1 MNKQFRRLVAG
12 IDYFGDIDGDHRPH
26 GVGEQSVD
34 GHLIVRGV
42 FVRGQMMGPGI
53 KNDYKKRTLY
63 KGEFLENRM
72 HGVGEL
78 VGKDMRILGNFKYDL
93 PSGVCSVSES
103 AGNVLTEGTFLQ
115 GLSNGYCIM
124 KTPNKGYIFEGM
136 FSNGKR
142 EGAGIE
148 IIEQKGAKYQGAFTN
163 DNRHGVGFLRISTQ
177 KANYTNFC
185 HWNKNIPDRFTVED
199 DRVTKTIYE
208 GELNKGQKTGVC
220 KIVARAYSYL
230 GEIDNGRRNGFG
242 RFENDSESFVGIWIE
257 DKRTGVGLATNTRDG
272 SVYFG
277 EWKQNHR
284 EGFGI
289 LKIGDKIS
297 FQRYTEGKKY
307 TVPES
312 SPFFKTLDLTSFN
325 KKVNSKCVSYQK
337 FIDIEKAKLE
347 QAFNA
352 LHFDYSA
359 QRKYLSD
366 ALLDL
371 KQKYRQLTIMIDSHK
386 LLLKDD
392 RSGSE
397 LQVIKQSRGERPP
410 SPIPK
415 RLVQDSPPDD
425 DSLMGM
431 DFLKFDLN
439 LRKESFDYDN
449 HRNVQSR
456 YLDAFGGFSL
466 AKVRYRGDGLEE
478 VSAFRTEL
486 EEADLE
492 IDDRGKYP
500 VQQIEK
506 SNPVFSADNRPI
518 KAIRKEVEIVN
529 EVGLTPPGVHISP
542 IKPNKELGID
552 DLIGKDLSE
561 YMTGKKSEKP
571 RLRQPSIDS
580 LTVQMITKPK
590 KYTAS
595 VKDNNSLIKGEVPQE
610 IEHRTKS
617 SSSSNLKPSNLPP
630 SSSPKTHLST
640 KTLHIITYC
649 PFTRSPSERAVE
661 SLPTPERQT
670 SPPPSHILDFASL
683 NPMTIQGKG
692 MKQSKAD
699 QIDRLLNIDASPSRA
714 SRGLT
719 SVQPIV
725 ITPVKA
731 DGRPD
736 VHDVVVE
743 GRGADGGKVRDEM
756 EHVDMVVE
764 GDDWKERDD
773 AVDQKEDEIYKE
785 VESDGE
791 EDAKDNKK
799 ENAEEKTKVEKIVEF
814 SKFKPKIIIH
824 EVPDGEDDH
833 NQSNI
838 EIDNKQ
844 NQEAD
849 DHENQLND
857 NVDKPKHPSTDCDPV
872 ELCITEGLTQD
883 GYLEKVSFSIS
894 KDAKQLEPCVQITC
908 TILDFCKISRPGI
921 LAHMIPPE
929 ELESEIHT
937 FQKAISV
944 PLKPEVKIEEYIAS
958 PPLELS
964 STIEITTREIVP
976 EIEAPVTDAM
986 PVDPL
991 ILEKH
996 EDMQKIENDV
1006 IDDKFEIVDVIAISP
1021 EEDER
1026 VSLASITINPEV
1038 QEKIN
1043 EISESIPVEPV
1054 EDKLVELP
1062 SFPVEPEEDERV
1074 QHPTQQIEPEFDE
1087 KVEFESKPIEPAD
1100 DERVKDTTIPIEPAD
1115 DERVKDT
1122 TIPIEPADD
1131 ERVKDT
1137 TIPIE
1142 PADDER
1148 VKDTTIPI
1156 EPADDE
1162 RVKDTTIPIEP
1173 ADDYRP
1179 ATIHHKTRPTTDDV
1193 IFDIM
1198 RIEPYS
1204 DQKKEPQFKSVPI
1217 DPIQYVR
1224 YPKDLAK

>member
-1 MNKQFRRLVAG
+1 MNKQFRRLAAG
-12 IDYFGDIDGDHRPH
+12 IDYFGDIDGEYRPH
-26 GVGEQSVD
+26 GVGEKSVD
-34 GHLIVRGV
+34 GRLIVRGV

-53 KNDYKKRTLY
+53 KNDDKKRTLY

-78 VGKDMRILGNFKYDL
+78 LGKDMRILGNFKYDL

-103 AGNVLTEGTFLQ
+103 AGNVLTEGIFLQ

-124 KTPNKGYIFEGM
+124 KTPNKGYLFEGM

-199 DRVTKTIYE
+199 DRLTKTIYE

-230 GEIDNGRRNGFG
+230 GEIENGRRIGFG
-242 RFENDSESFVGIWIE
+242 RFENDSESFVGIWID

-272 SVYFG
+272 SIYFG
-277 EWKQNHR
+277 EWRQNHR

-312 SPFFKTLDLTSFN
+312 SPFFKTLDLASFN

-352 LHFDYSA
+352 LHLDYSA

-366 ALLDL
+366 ELLDL
-371 KQKYRQLTIMIDSHK
+371 KRKYRQLTITIDSHE
-386 LLLKDD
+386 LLLNDD

-397 LQVIKQSRGERPP
+397 LQVIKKSRGERPP

-415 RLVQDSPPDD
+415 RLVQDSPPDE

-431 DFLKFDLN
+431 DFLRSGLN

-449 HRNVQSR
+449 HRDVQSR
-456 YLDAFGGFSL
+456 YLDAFGGVNL

-478 VSAFRTEL
+478 RQVSAFRTEL
-486 EEADLE
+486 EEADLK
-492 IDDRGKYP
+492 IDDVGKCP
-500 VQQIEK
+500 VEQIEK
-506 SNPVFSADNRPI
+506 SNPVLSTDNRPI
-518 KAIRKEVEIVN
+518 KAIRREVQYVN
-529 EVGLTPPGVHISP
+529 EVELTPPRVHKSH
-542 IKPNKELGID
+542 IKPNREIGID

-561 YMTGKKSEKP
+561 YMTGKHSQKARS
-571 RLRQPSIDS
+571 RQPSIDS
-580 LTVQMITKPK
+580 LTAQVITKPN
-590 KYTAS
+590 KYADS
-595 VKDNNSLIKGEVPQE
+595 FKDNNSIIIGEVPQE

-640 KTLHIITYC
+640 KILHVITYC

-661 SLPTPERQT
+661 SLTTPERQT
-670 SPPPSHILDFASL
+670 SPLLSHRLDFASL

-719 SVQPIV
+719 TVQPIV
-725 ITPVKA
+725 ITPVKV

-736 VHDVVVE
+736 VHDVHDVHDEVE
-743 GRGADGGKVRDEM
+743 GRGADGGKVDR
-756 EHVDMVVE
+756 VGE
-764 GDDWKERDD
+764 GDDGKERDD
-773 AVDQKEDEIYKE
+773 GVDQQEDEIYKE

-791 EDAKDNKK
+791 EDTKDNKK

-814 SKFKPKIIIH
+814 SKFEPKIVIH
-824 EVPDGEDDH
+824 EVPDDEDDH
-833 NQSNI
+833 NQSNT

-857 NVDKPKHPSTDCDPV
+857 NVDKPKHPSNDCDPL

-883 GYLEKVSFSIS
+883 EYLEKVSFSIS
-894 KDAKQLEPCVQITC
+894 KDAKQLEPCVQLTC

-921 LAHMIPPE
+921 LAHMIHPA

-944 PLKPEVKIEEYIAS
+944 PLKPEVKIEECIAS
-958 PPLELS
+958 PPLEVS
-964 STIEITTREIVP
+964 STIEITTKVIVP

-996 EDMQKIENDV
+996 EDIQKIENDV
-1006 IDDKFEIVDVIAISP
+1006 IDDKPEIVDVISISP
-1021 EEDER
+1021 EKDER
-1026 VSLASITINPEV
+1026 VSLASISIDPEE

-1054 EDKLVELP
+1054 EDKRVEL
-1062 SFPVEPEEDERV
+1062 SCCPVEPEEDKSV
-1074 QHPTQQIEPEFDE
+1074 QHQTQPIEPELDE
-1087 KVEFESKPIEPAD
+1087 KIEFESKPIEP
-1100 DERVKDTTIPIEPAD
+1100 V
-1115 DERVKDT
+1115 
-1122 TIPIEPADD
+1122 
-1131 ERVKDT
+1131 
-1137 TIPIE
+1137 
-1142 PADDER
+1142 DDER

-1179 ATIHHKTRPTTDDV
+1179 ATIHHKIRPTTDDV

-1217 DPIQYVR
+1217 DPVQYVR